1 MIAKKILM
9 LVLGQIKVG
18 SLQVEFPDGTVY
30 RTSPDATPS
39 AQIVLHNWRVVRRLL
54 VKGDMAIAES
64 YMDGDWSSDTLPQLI
79 DLGLANLDAFQP
91 NRFTAGLIKFVGH
104 LRHKRNANTLEGSRR
119 NIAFHYDLGNDF
131 YKEWLDPSMTYSSAL
146 FDENETDMDVA
157 QLRKYRS
164 LADSLGL
171 KPGDRVLEIGCGWG
185 GFAEVAAREYGVNVL
200 GLTLSEEQK
209 RYADARM
216 QRAGLATQ
224 VEIRLQDY
232 RHVRGEFDKI
242 VSIEMFEAVGEENWP
257 VYFEV
262 LNQRLTPGGRAA
274 LQIITID
281 HGLFQTYRR
290 RIDFIQRYIFPGGM
304 LPSHEALASAIDGE
318 GLTLERR
325 AFFGL
330 SYAKTLAQW
339 RERFVAAWPRIAK
352 QGFDQRFRRMWMFY
366 LCYCEGGF
374 RTGRIDVGHFLI
386 SKSDGFR
393 NTLPTAEFDKRAV
406 VA

>member
-1 MIAKKILM
+1 MIAKKILI
-9 LVLGQIKVG
+9 LVLDQMKVG
-18 SLQVEFPDGTVY
+18 SLQVEFPDGSIH
-30 RTSPDATPS
+30 RTSLDAEPS
-39 AQIVLHNWRVVRRLL
+39 AYIVLHNWRVVRRLF
-54 VKGDMAIAES
+54 VKGHIAIAES
-64 YMDGDWSSDTLPQLI
+64 FMDGDWSSETLPQLI

-91 NRFTAGLIKFVGH
+91 NKLTAGIIKFIGH
-104 LRHKRNANTLEGSRR
+104 LRHRSNANTLEGSRR

-146 FDENETDMDVA
+146 FDENETDMDAA

-164 LADSLGL
+164 LADSLSL

-216 QRAGLATQ
+216 QRAGLTTQ

-232 RHVRGEFDKI
+232 RHVQGEFDKI

-257 VYFEV
+257 VYFKI

-281 HGLFQTYRR
+281 HGLFQNYRR

-304 LPSHEALASAIDGE
+304 LPSHEALTREINGQ
-318 GLTLERR
+318 GLTLEGRT
-325 AFFGL
+325 FFGT

-339 RERFVAAWPRIAK
+339 RERFSAAWPRIAK
-352 QGFDQRFRRMWMFY
+352 MGFDQRFRRMWLFY

-386 SKSDGFR
+386 SKS
-393 NTLPTAEFDKRAV
+393 A
-406 VA
+406 